1 MIQSSAMA
9 SVAPPPV
16 TYQLTLTP
24 KVFKNHLLSGPQLET
39 VAYACQA
46 HETMLPDKK
55 RRKGFFLGDG
65 AGVGKG
71 RQIAGMFLENWVR
84 GRKKGVWLSISKDLQ
99 YDARR
104 DLDDVDG
111 KAIKSE
117 ALGGEYGNIAMKTG
131 VLFVTYSMLIAG
143 SGNKTRMKQILRWLG
158 QDFDGLIVFDE
169 AHKAKNL
176 YSKLDN
182 PTKMGLAVQELQAKC
197 PNARIVY
204 CSATGASEPGNMC
217 YMERLGLWGE
227 VRGSVLLSPTT
238 SVLSL
243 LPHPTPYHPAGVAV
257 SRRLQDIQ
265 LGG

>member
-1 MIQSSAMA
+1 MA

-117 ALGGEYGNIAMKTG
+117 ALGGAYGNIAMRAG
-131 VLFVTYSMLIAG
+131 VLFVTYSMLVAG
-143 SGNKTRMKQILRWLG
+143 SGNKTRLKQLLKWLG

-176 YSKLDN
+176 SGPK

-227 VRGSVLLSPTT
+227 VRVVLVLFCSPTT
-238 SVLSL
+238 TVHSNSTS
-243 LPHPTPYHPAGVAV
+243 HPILARGRRSPTGSTS
-257 SRRLQDIQ
+257 SRRRWKRASLA
-265 LGG
+265 